1 MGAHVDPPILHM
13 GFWALTLDQSW
24 YLVLEFSANLDFHPM
39 VWFQFLVNKNQIMT
53 KLKCCEKQL
62 M

>member
-1 MGAHVDPPILHM
+1 MDAHVDPPILHM
-13 GFWALTLDQSW
+13 GFGALTPNQSW
-24 YLVLEFSANLDFHPM
+24 YLVLEFSVNLDFHPM